1 MNYTLHQLTI
11 FLKVVETQSIT
22 KTAEALHLSQ
32 PAVSIQLKNFQQQ
45 FYIPLIEIINK
56 KVFVTEF
63 GLEIAESAQTILN
76 ELNIIDQRL
85 HKYNGLLAGT
95 IKISSVSTG
104 KYVIPYFLADFLKKN
119 ENIELRLDVSNKTKV
134 IESLERNET
143 DFALVSVLPKHIQL
157 NKIELMP
164 NLLFLVGNADGL
176 NEKTQANKLVLGT
189 LPLIYREEGS
199 ATRNAMEIFIER
211 NKIKVRKKIQL
222 TSNEAVKQAVIAGV
236 GYSIMPLIGIKNEL
250 KNKQLQ
256 IIPVKG
262 LPLKSTWNIVW
273 LKNKNLS
280 PVAKAFIKKV
290 ESEKNKVIDKYFI
303 NSLGKYTSS

>member
-250 KNKQLQ
+250 KNKQLH

>member
-45 FYIPLIEIINK
+45 FYIPLVEIINK

-85 HKYNGLLAGT
+85 NKFKGLLAGT
-95 IKISSVSTG
+95 IKISSVSSG
-104 KYVIPYFLADFLKKN
+104 KYVIPYFLADFLKQH
-119 ENIELRLDVSNKTKV
+119 ESVELRLDVSNKTKV
-134 IESLERNET
+134 IESLEKNET
-143 DFALVSVLPKHIQL
+143 DFALVTVLPKHLQL

-164 NLLFLVGNADGL
+164 NLLFLVGNSEGL
-176 NEKTQANKLVLGT
+176 KEKTQANKLVLES

-199 ATRNAMEIFIER
+199 ATRNAMERFIEK
-211 NKIKVRKKIQL
+211 NKINVRKKIQL
-222 TSNEAVKQAVIAGV
+222 TSNEAVKQAVIAGI

-250 KNKQLQ
+250 KNKQLH

-262 LPLKSTWNIVW
+262 LPLKSTWNLVW

-280 PVAKAFIKKV
+280 PVAKAFVKKI
-290 ESEKNKVIDKYFI
+290 ENEKGKVIDKHFV
-303 NSLGKYTSS
+303 TSFGQ

>member
-11 FLKVVETQSIT
+11 FLKVVETKSIT

-32 PAVSIQLKNFQQQ
+32 PAVSIQLKKFQQQ

-76 ELNIIDQRL
+76 ELNTIDQRL
-85 HKYNGLLAGT
+85 HKYKGLLSGT

-104 KYVIPYFLADFLKKN
+104 KYVIPYFLADFLKQN
-119 ENIELRLDVSNKTKV
+119 ESVELRLDVSNKTKV
-134 IESLERNET
+134 IEALERNET
-143 DFALVSVLPKHIQL
+143 DFALVSVLPKQLQL

-164 NLLFLVGNADGL
+164 NHLFLVGNSEGV
-176 NEKTQANKLVLGT
+176 NKKTEANKLVLES

-199 ATRNAMEIFIER
+199 ATRNAMEKFIEKNR
-211 NKIKVRKKIQL
+211 IKVRKKIQL
-222 TSNEAVKQAVIAGV
+222 TSNEAVKQAVIAGI

-250 KNKQLQ
+250 KSKQLH

-262 LPLKSTWNIVW
+262 LPLKSTWNIIW

-280 PVAKAFIKKV
+280 PVAKAFVKKI
-290 ESEKNKVIDKYFI
+290 ESEKTKIIDKHFMG
-303 NSLGKYTSS
+303 SLLK

>member
-45 FYIPLIEIINK
+45 FYIPLVEIINK

-85 HKYNGLLAGT
+85 NKFKGLLAGT
-95 IKISSVSTG
+95 IKISSVSSG
-104 KYVIPYFLADFLKKN
+104 KYVIPYFLADFLKQH
-119 ENIELRLDVSNKTKV
+119 ESVELRLDVSNKTKV
-134 IESLERNET
+134 IESLEKNET
-143 DFALVSVLPKHIQL
+143 DFALVTVLPKHLQL

-164 NLLFLVGNADGL
+164 NLLFLVGNSEGL
-176 NEKTQANKLVLGT
+176 KEKTQANKLVLES

-199 ATRNAMEIFIER
+199 ATRNAMERFIEK
-211 NKIKVRKKIQL
+211 NKINVRKKIQL
-222 TSNEAVKQAVIAGV
+222 TSNEAVKQAVIAGI

-250 KNKQLQ
+250 KNKQLH

-262 LPLKSTWNIVW
+262 LPLKSTWNLVW

-280 PVAKAFIKKV
+280 PVAKAFVKKI
-290 ESEKNKVIDKYFI
+290 ENEKGKVIDKHFVT
-303 NSLGKYTSS
+303 SLGK

>member
-32 PAVSIQLKNFQQQ
+32 PAVSIQLKNFQEQ
-45 FYIPLIEIINK
+45 FYIPLVEIINK
-56 KVFVTEF
+56 KVFITEF
-63 GLEIAESAQTILN
+63 GLEIAESARTILN
-76 ELNIIDQRL
+76 ELSAIDQRL
-85 HKYNGLLAGT
+85 HKYKGLLAGT
-95 IKISSVSTG
+95 IKIASVSTG
-104 KYVIPYFLADFLKKN
+104 KYVIPYFLSEFLKKH

-134 IESLERNET
+134 IEALEKNET
-143 DFALVSVLPKHIQL
+143 DFALVSVLPEHLQL

-164 NLLFLVGNADGL
+164 NLLFLVGNTDGFK
-176 NEKTQANKLVLGT
+176 EHASANKLVLES

-199 ATRNAMEIFIER
+199 ATRNAMENFIEK

-222 TSNEAVKQAVIAGV
+222 TSNEAVKQAIIAGI

-250 KNKQLQ
+250 KNKQLH
-256 IIPVKG
+256 IIPVNG

-280 PVAKAFIKKV
+280 PVAKSFVKKI
-290 ESEKNKVIDKYFI
+290 ESDKAKVIDKYFVTSI
-303 NSLGKYTSS
+303 GK

>member
-32 PAVSIQLKNFQQQ
+32 PAVSIQLKNFQEQ
-45 FYIPLIEIINK
+45 FYIPLVEIINK
-56 KVFVTEF
+56 KVYITEF
-63 GLEIAESAQTILN
+63 GFEIAESARTILN
-76 ELNIIDQRL
+76 ELNTIDQRL
-85 HKYNGLLAGT
+85 HKYKGLLAGT
-95 IKISSVSTG
+95 IKIASVSTG
-104 KYVIPYFLADFLKKN
+104 KYVIPYFLSDFLKKH

-134 IESLERNET
+134 IESLEKNET
-143 DFALVSVLPKHIQL
+143 DFALVSVLPDHLQL

-164 NLLFLVGNADGL
+164 NLLFLVGNTDGFK
-176 NEKTQANKLVLGT
+176 EHASANKLVLES

-199 ATRNAMEIFIER
+199 ATRNAMEKFIEK

-222 TSNEAVKQAVIAGV
+222 TSNEAVKQAVIAGI

-250 KNKQLQ
+250 KNKQLH

-280 PVAKAFIKKV
+280 PISKAFTKMLSENKTDIIK
-290 ESEKNKVIDKYFI
+290 EHF
-303 NSLGKYTSS
+303 L

>member
-11 FLKVVETQSIT
+11 FLKVLETQSIT

-32 PAVSIQLKNFQQQ
+32 PAVSIQLKNFQEQ
-45 FYIPLIEIINK
+45 FHIPLVEIINK
-56 KVFVTEF
+56 KVYITEF
-63 GLEIAESAQTILN
+63 GMEIAESARTILN
-76 ELNIIDQRL
+76 ELNAIDQRL
-85 HKYNGLLAGT
+85 NKFKGLLTGT
-95 IKISSVSTG
+95 IRIASVSTG
-104 KYVIPYFLADFLKKN
+104 KYVIPYFLADFLKQH

-134 IESLERNET
+134 IESLEKNET
-143 DFALVSVLPKHIQL
+143 DFALVSVLPTNIQL

-164 NLLFLVGNADGL
+164 NHLYLVGNTEGFKE
-176 NEKTQANKLVLGT
+176 NSSANKLVLES

-199 ATRNAMEIFIER
+199 ATRIAMEKFIEK

-222 TSNEAVKQAVIAGV
+222 TSNEAVKQAVIAGI

-250 KNKQLQ
+250 KNKQLH

-273 LKNKNLS
+273 LKNKALS
-280 PVAKAFIKKV
+280 PVAKAFVDKIESDKV
-290 ESEKNKVIDKYFI
+290 KVIDKYFAA
-303 NSLGKYTSS
+303 SKR

>member
-76 ELNIIDQRL
+76 ELNTIDQRL
-85 HKYNGLLAGT
+85 HKYKGLLTGT

-104 KYVIPYFLADFLKKN
+104 KYVIPYFLSDFLKKN
-119 ENIELRLDVSNKTKV
+119 ESVELRLDVSNKTKV
-134 IESLERNET
+134 IESLEKNET
-143 DFALVSVLPKHIQL
+143 DFALVSVMPKHLQL

-164 NLLFLVGNADGL
+164 NLLFLVGNSEGL
-176 NEKTQANKLVLGT
+176 KEKKQTSKLVLES

-199 ATRNAMEIFIER
+199 ATRNAMEKFIEK
-211 NKIKVRKKIQL
+211 NKINVRKKIQL
-222 TSNEAVKQAVIAGV
+222 TSNEAVKQAVIAGI

-250 KNKQLQ
+250 KNKQLH
-256 IIPVKG
+256 IIPVNG

-280 PVAKAFIKKV
+280 PASKAFVKKI
-290 ESEKNKVIDKYFI
+290 ESEKTKIIDKYFVS
-303 NSLGKYTSS
+303 SLAK

>member
-32 PAVSIQLKNFQQQ
+32 PAVSIQLKNFQEQ
-45 FYIPLIEIINK
+45 FYIPLVEIIHK
-56 KVFVTEF
+56 KVYITEF
-63 GLEIAESAQTILN
+63 GLEIAESARTILN
-76 ELNIIDQRL
+76 ELNTIDQRL
-85 HKYNGLLAGT
+85 HKYKGLLAGT
-95 IKISSVSTG
+95 IKIASVSTG
-104 KYVIPYFLADFLKKN
+104 KYVIPYFLSDFLNKH

-143 DFALVSVLPKHIQL
+143 DFALVSVLPDHLQL

-164 NLLFLVGNADGL
+164 NLLFLVGNTDGFK
-176 NEKTQANKLVLGT
+176 EHASANKLVLES

-199 ATRNAMEIFIER
+199 ATRNAMEKFIEK

-222 TSNEAVKQAVIAGV
+222 TSNEAVKQAVIAGI

-250 KNKQLQ
+250 KNKQLH

-280 PVAKAFIKKV
+280 PISKAFTKMLSENKTDIIK
-290 ESEKNKVIDKYFI
+290 EHF
-303 NSLGKYTSS
+303 L

>member
-1 MNYTLHQLTI
+1 MNYTLRQLEI

-22 KTAEALHLSQ
+22 KTAESLHLTQ
-32 PAVSIQLKNFQQQ
+32 PAVSIQLKNFQEQ

-56 KVFVTEF
+56 RVYITEF
-63 GLEIAESAQTILN
+63 GHEIAESARTILN
-76 ELNIIDQRL
+76 ELNTIDQRL
-85 HKYNGLLAGT
+85 HKFKGLLTGT
-95 IKISSVSTG
+95 LRIASVSTG
-104 KYVIPYFLADFLKKN
+104 KYVIPYFLSDFLKEHEK
-119 ENIELRLDVSNKTKV
+119 IELRLDVSNKTKV
-134 IESLERNET
+134 IEALEKNEI
-143 DFALVSVLPKHIQL
+143 DFALVSVLPGNVQL

-164 NLLFLVGNADGL
+164 NLLYLVGNADGAK
-176 NEKTQANKLVLGT
+176 EHASANKLVLES

-199 ATRNAMEIFIER
+199 ATRNAMEIFIEK

-222 TSNEAVKQAVIAGV
+222 SSNEAVKQAVIAGI

-250 KNKQLQ
+250 KNKQLH

-280 PVAKAFIKKV
+280 PVAKAFVKKI
-290 ESEKNKVIDKYFI
+290 ESDKAKIIDNCFVASI
-303 NSLGKYTSS
+303 GQ

>member
-32 PAVSIQLKNFQQQ
+32 PAVSIQLKNFQEQ
-45 FYIPLIEIINK
+45 FYIPLVEIINK
-56 KVFVTEF
+56 KVFITEF
-63 GLEIAESAQTILN
+63 GLEIAESARTILN

-85 HKYNGLLAGT
+85 HKYKGLLTGT
-95 IKISSVSTG
+95 IKIASVSTG
-104 KYVIPYFLADFLKKN
+104 KYVIPYFLSDFLKKH

-134 IESLERNET
+134 IEALEKNET
-143 DFALVSVLPKHIQL
+143 DFALVSVLPEHLQL

-164 NLLFLVGNADGL
+164 NLLFLVGNTDGFK
-176 NEKTQANKLVLGT
+176 EHASANKLVLES

-199 ATRNAMEIFIER
+199 ATRNAMEKFIEK

-222 TSNEAVKQAVIAGV
+222 TSNEAVKQAIIAGI

-250 KNKQLQ
+250 KNKQLH
-256 IIPVKG
+256 IIPVNG

-280 PVAKAFIKKV
+280 PVAKSFVKKI
-290 ESEKNKVIDKYFI
+290 ESDKAKVIDKYFVTSI
-303 NSLGKYTSS
+303 GK

>member
-32 PAVSIQLKNFQQQ
+32 PAVSIQLKNFQEQ
-45 FYIPLIEIINK
+45 FYIPLVEIINK
-56 KVFVTEF
+56 KVYITEF
-63 GLEIAESAQTILN
+63 GLEIAESARTILN
-76 ELNIIDQRL
+76 ELSAIDQRL
-85 HKYNGLLAGT
+85 HKYKGLLAGT
-95 IKISSVSTG
+95 IKIASVSTG
-104 KYVIPYFLADFLKKN
+104 KYVIPYFLSEFLKKH

-134 IESLERNET
+134 IEALEKNET
-143 DFALVSVLPKHIQL
+143 DFALVSVLPEHLQL

-164 NLLFLVGNADGL
+164 NLLFLVGNTDGFK
-176 NEKTQANKLVLGT
+176 EHASANKLVLES

-199 ATRNAMEIFIER
+199 ATRNAMENFIEK

-222 TSNEAVKQAVIAGV
+222 TSNEAVKQAIIAGI

-250 KNKQLQ
+250 KNKQLH
-256 IIPVKG
+256 IIPVNG

-280 PVAKAFIKKV
+280 PVAKSFVKKI
-290 ESEKNKVIDKYFI
+290 ESDKAKVIDKYFVTSI
-303 NSLGKYTSS
+303 GK